1 MYCYQCGK
9 QVGEDVKFC
18 PYCGAQLN
26 SHDQN
31 NGNGY
36 NPINQNYQGSY
47 QKPDDESSFG
57 YALLSFFIPVVGLV
71 LYLVWSKEYPLR
83 AKSCIK
89 GFIANIVFY
98 VLMFCCIMSGIVGIA
113 SQYDDEVLWNHN
125 DFNAVVET
133 VSYE

>member
-9 QVGEDVKFC
+9 QVEEDVKFC

-57 YALLSFFIPVVGLV
+57 YALLSFFIPVVGAKNIHCVLNLV
-71 LYLVWSKEYPLR
+71 SKALLL
-83 AKSCIK
+83 IL
-89 GFIANIVFY
+89 FF
-98 VLMFCCIMSGIVGIA
+98 MF
-113 SQYDDEVLWNHN
+113 
-125 DFNAVVET
+125 
-133 VSYE
+133 

>member
-9 QVGEDVKFC
+9 QVEEDVKFC

-71 LYLVWSKEYPLR
+71 LYLVWGKDIHCVLKLVSKAFVL
-83 AKSCIK
+83 IFV
-89 GFIANIVFY
+89 FIFLCFVVF
-98 VLMFCCIMSGIVGIA
+98 
-113 SQYDDEVLWNHN
+113 
-125 DFNAVVET
+125 
-133 VSYE
+133 

>member
-9 QVGEDVKFC
+9 QVEEDVKFC

-47 QKPDDESSFG
+47 QKPDD
-57 YALLSFFIPVVGLV
+57 
-71 LYLVWSKEYPLR
+71 
-83 AKSCIK
+83 
-89 GFIANIVFY
+89 
-98 VLMFCCIMSGIVGIA
+98 
-113 SQYDDEVLWNHN
+113 
-125 DFNAVVET
+125 
-133 VSYE
+133 

>member
-9 QVGEDVKFC
+9 QVEEDVKFC

-57 YALLSFFIPVVGLV
+57 YALLSFF
-71 LYLVWSKEYPLR
+71 YS
-83 AKSCIK
+83 SCWACLIS
-89 GFIANIVFY
+89 GMEQRISIA
-98 VLMFCCIMSGIVGIA
+98 C
-113 SQYDDEVLWNHN
+113 
-125 DFNAVVET
+125 
-133 VSYE
+133 

>member
-9 QVGEDVKFC
+9 QVEEDVKFC

-57 YALLSFFIPVVGLV
+57 YALLSLFQLLGLSYIWYGAKNIHCVLNLVSKALLLILFF
-71 LYLVWSKEYPLR
+71 
-83 AKSCIK
+83 
-89 GFIANIVFY
+89 
-98 VLMFCCIMSGIVGIA
+98 MF
-113 SQYDDEVLWNHN
+113 
-125 DFNAVVET
+125 
-133 VSYE
+133 

>member
-9 QVGEDVKFC
+9 QVEEDVKFC

-57 YALLSFFIPVVGLV
+57 GSVSRV
-71 LYLVWSKEYPLR
+71 ED
-83 AKSCIK
+83 K
-89 GFIANIVFY
+89 GITI
-98 VLMFCCIMSGIVGIA
+98 
-113 SQYDDEVLWNHN
+113 EK
-125 DFNAVVET
+125 
-133 VSYE
+133 